1 VSKDVIAWTEKV
13 RKAMDKLTLE
23 ARIMDS
29 NIPKSEAEW
38 WAQKEITDLRA
49 RLEKAEK
56 DAARYKEWKRA
67 FREGECGLF
76 IMLSECSNDEEHDV
90 AIDAAIKAQKE
101 GKS

>member
-1 VSKDVIAWTEKV
+1 MRTDQEY
-13 RKAMDKLTLE
+13 RNLE
-23 ARIMDS
+23 AENRS
-29 NIPKSEAEW
+29 
-38 WAQKEITDLRA
+38 LRE
-49 RLEKAEK
+49 RLDMSEK

-76 IMLSECSNDEEHDV
+76 IILSECSNDEEHDV

>member
-1 VSKDVIAWTEKV
+1 
-13 RKAMDKLTLE
+13 MDKLTLE

-56 DAARYKEWKRA
+56 DAELWQFLLREWFREDDKNSWCMSSDAMFAETPEALEKTAREWIEEQKEWK
-67 FREGECGLF
+67 
-76 IMLSECSNDEEHDV
+76 S
-90 AIDAAIKAQKE
+90 
-101 GKS
+101 